1 MSKLSYQFYPIP
13 KVVFHSQ
20 LSPCAKLLFTY
31 LASVEVL
38 LVSSNRITNG
48 AFFSCYLSTL
58 AKAIGKSTDSVRK
71 SYIPEL
77 ISTGYLEKKHLNE
90 HNEGIHRT
98 DCLYRIRWEVIN
110 NLSNNKL

>member
-31 LASVEVL
+31 LASVEAF
-38 LVSSNRITNG
+38 LVSSNKITNG
-48 AFFSCYLSTL
+48 AFFPCYLNTL

-77 ISTGYLEKKHLNE
+77 IAIGYLEKRHLNE
-90 HNEGIHRT
+90 HNEDNHRT
-98 DCLYRIRWEVIN
+98 DCLYRIRWEDIN
-110 NLSNNKL
+110 DKNN